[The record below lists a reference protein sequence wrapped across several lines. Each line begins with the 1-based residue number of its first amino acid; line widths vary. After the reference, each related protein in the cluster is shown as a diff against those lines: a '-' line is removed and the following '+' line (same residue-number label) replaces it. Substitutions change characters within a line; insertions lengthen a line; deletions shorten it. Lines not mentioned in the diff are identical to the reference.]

1 MQFDMSAVT
10 GSFDFLMK
18 GLQYSL
24 QLTLFATAIGIF
36 FGTLLAMARLS
47 SIKPLNLAA
56 STYVNL
62 FRSVPLLLVI
72 FWFYILVPLVM
83 GIDVGAEKSA
93 YITFAIFE
101 AAYFCEI
108 IRAGIQSI
116 PRGQVFAGQAMGFTY
131 GQNMRYVILPQAFR
145 NVVPLLLTQIII
157 CSRIPLWCMW
167 SVPPTCSEPPARW
180 PTVTTPW
187 SKCTWP
193 WRSSTLLSASP
204 CRGSSSACT
213 PGSPSCAED
222 VNHDR
227 IQERFQMVR

>member
-62 FRSVPLLLVI
+62 FHSLPLLLVI
-72 FWFYILVPLVM
+72 LWFYTLVPLVM

-157 CSRIPLWCMW
+157 LFQDTSLVYVVGATDLLGAASKVANRDNTLVEMYVAVAVIYFVISFTLSRL
-167 SVPPTCSEPPARW
+167 VKRLHT
-180 PTVTTPW
+180 
-187 SKCTWP
+187 
-193 WRSSTLLSASP
+193 
-204 CRGSSSACT
+204 
-213 PGSPSCAED
+213 
-222 VNHDR
+222 R
-227 IQERFQMVR
+227 IAIVR

>member
-83 GIDVGAEKSA
+83 SIDVGAEKSA

-157 CSRIPLWCMW
+157 LFQDTSLVYVVGATDLLGAASKVANRDNTLVEMYVAVAVIYFVISFTLSRL
-167 SVPPTCSEPPARW
+167 VKRLHT
-180 PTVTTPW
+180 
-187 SKCTWP
+187 
-193 WRSSTLLSASP
+193 
-204 CRGSSSACT
+204 
-213 PGSPSCAED
+213 
-222 VNHDR
+222 R
-227 IQERFQMVR
+227 IAIVR

>member
-18 GLQYSL
+18 GLHYSL

-157 CSRIPLWCMW
+157 LFQDTSLVYVVGATDLLGAASKVANRDNTLVEMYVAVAVIYFVISFTLSRL
-167 SVPPTCSEPPARW
+167 VKRLHT
-180 PTVTTPW
+180 
-187 SKCTWP
+187 
-193 WRSSTLLSASP
+193 
-204 CRGSSSACT
+204 
-213 PGSPSCAED
+213 
-222 VNHDR
+222 R
-227 IQERFQMVR
+227 IAIVR

>member
-131 GQNMRYVILPQAFR
+131 GQNKRYVILPQAFR

-157 CSRIPLWCMW
+157 LFQDTSLVYVVGATDLLGAASKVANRDNTLVEMYVAVAVIYFVISFTLSRL
-167 SVPPTCSEPPARW
+167 VKRLHT
-180 PTVTTPW
+180 
-187 SKCTWP
+187 
-193 WRSSTLLSASP
+193 
-204 CRGSSSACT
+204 
-213 PGSPSCAED
+213 
-222 VNHDR
+222 R
-227 IQERFQMVR
+227 IAIVR

>member
-47 SIKPLNLAA
+47 SIKPLNLVA

-157 CSRIPLWCMW
+157 LFQDTSLVYVVGATDLLGAASKVANRDNTLVEMYVAVAVIYFVISFTLSRL
-167 SVPPTCSEPPARW
+167 VKRLHT
-180 PTVTTPW
+180 
-187 SKCTWP
+187 
-193 WRSSTLLSASP
+193 
-204 CRGSSSACT
+204 
-213 PGSPSCAED
+213 
-222 VNHDR
+222 R
-227 IQERFQMVR
+227 IAIVR

>member
-83 GIDVGAEKSA
+83 GINVGAEKSA

-157 CSRIPLWCMW
+157 LFQDTSLVYVVGATDLLGAASKVANRDNTLVEMYVAVAVIYFVISFTLSRL
-167 SVPPTCSEPPARW
+167 VKRLHT
-180 PTVTTPW
+180 
-187 SKCTWP
+187 
-193 WRSSTLLSASP
+193 
-204 CRGSSSACT
+204 
-213 PGSPSCAED
+213 
-222 VNHDR
+222 R
-227 IQERFQMVR
+227 IAIVR

>member
-47 SIKPLNLAA
+47 SIKLLNLAA

-157 CSRIPLWCMW
+157 LFQDTSLVYVVGATDLLGAASKVANRDNTLVEMYVAVAVIYFVISFTLSRL
-167 SVPPTCSEPPARW
+167 VKRLHT
-180 PTVTTPW
+180 
-187 SKCTWP
+187 
-193 WRSSTLLSASP
+193 
-204 CRGSSSACT
+204 
-213 PGSPSCAED
+213 
-222 VNHDR
+222 R
-227 IQERFQMVR
+227 IAIVR

>member
-47 SIKPLNLAA
+47 SIRPLNLAA

-83 GIDVGAEKSA
+83 GINVGAEKSA

-116 PRGQVFAGQAMGFTY
+116 SRGQVFAGQAMGFTY

-157 CSRIPLWCMW
+157 LFQDTSLVYVVGATDLLGAASKVANRDNTLVEMYVAVAVIYFVISFTLSRL
-167 SVPPTCSEPPARW
+167 VKRLHT
-180 PTVTTPW
+180 
-187 SKCTWP
+187 
-193 WRSSTLLSASP
+193 
-204 CRGSSSACT
+204 
-213 PGSPSCAED
+213 
-222 VNHDR
+222 R
-227 IQERFQMVR
+227 IAIVR

>member
-116 PRGQVFAGQAMGFTY
+116 SRGQVFAGQAMGFTY

-157 CSRIPLWCMW
+157 LFQDTSLVYVVGATDLLGAASKVANRDNTLVEMYVAVAVIYFVISFTLSRL
-167 SVPPTCSEPPARW
+167 VKRLHT
-180 PTVTTPW
+180 
-187 SKCTWP
+187 
-193 WRSSTLLSASP
+193 
-204 CRGSSSACT
+204 
-213 PGSPSCAED
+213 
-222 VNHDR
+222 R
-227 IQERFQMVR
+227 IAIVR

>member
-47 SIKPLNLAA
+47 SIRPLNLAA

-83 GIDVGAEKSA
+83 GINVGAEKSA

-116 PRGQVFAGQAMGFTY
+116 SRGQVFAGQAMGFTY

-157 CSRIPLWCMW
+157 LFQDTSLEYVVGATDLLGAASKVANRDNTLVEMYVAVAVIYFVISFTLSRL
-167 SVPPTCSEPPARW
+167 VKRLHT
-180 PTVTTPW
+180 
-187 SKCTWP
+187 
-193 WRSSTLLSASP
+193 
-204 CRGSSSACT
+204 
-213 PGSPSCAED
+213 
-222 VNHDR
+222 R
-227 IQERFQMVR
+227 IAIVR

>member
-1 MQFDMSAVT
+1 MSAVT

-157 CSRIPLWCMW
+157 LFQDTSLVYVVGATDLLGAASKVANRDNTLVEMYVAVAVIYFVISFTLSRL
-167 SVPPTCSEPPARW
+167 VKRLHT
-180 PTVTTPW
+180 
-187 SKCTWP
+187 
-193 WRSSTLLSASP
+193 
-204 CRGSSSACT
+204 
-213 PGSPSCAED
+213 
-222 VNHDR
+222 R
-227 IQERFQMVR
+227 IAIVR

>member
-83 GIDVGAEKSA
+83 GINVGAEKSA

-116 PRGQVFAGQAMGFTY
+116 SRGQVFAGQAMGFTY

-157 CSRIPLWCMW
+157 LFQDTSLVYVVGATDLLGAASKVANRDNTLVEMYVAVAVIYFVISFTLSRL
-167 SVPPTCSEPPARW
+167 VKRLHT
-180 PTVTTPW
+180 
-187 SKCTWP
+187 
-193 WRSSTLLSASP
+193 
-204 CRGSSSACT
+204 
-213 PGSPSCAED
+213 
-222 VNHDR
+222 R
-227 IQERFQMVR
+227 IAIVR

>member
-47 SIKPLNLAA
+47 SIRPLNLAA

-83 GIDVGAEKSA
+83 GINVGAEKSA

-157 CSRIPLWCMW
+157 LFQDTSLVYVVGATDLLGAASKVANRDNTLVEMYVAVAVIYFVISFTLSRL
-167 SVPPTCSEPPARW
+167 VKRLHT
-180 PTVTTPW
+180 
-187 SKCTWP
+187 
-193 WRSSTLLSASP
+193 
-204 CRGSSSACT
+204 
-213 PGSPSCAED
+213 
-222 VNHDR
+222 R
-227 IQERFQMVR
+227 IAIVR

>member
-116 PRGQVFAGQAMGFTY
+116 PRGQMFAGQAMGFTY

-145 NVVPLLLTQIII
+145 GSVAPLGNTLIALLKNSTVAAAASANAARRVCPGVP
-157 CSRIPLWCMW
+157 SAPKRIRCCAPRTRLA
-167 SVPPTCSEPPARW
+167 PT
-180 PTVTTPW
+180 
-187 SKCTWP
+187 
-193 WRSSTLLSASP
+193 SA
-204 CRGSSSACT
+204 
-213 PGSPSCAED
+213 
-222 VNHDR
+222 
-227 IQERFQMVR
+227 I

>member
-1 MQFDMSAVT
+1 MMQFDMSAVT

-157 CSRIPLWCMW
+157 LFQDTSLVYVVGATDLLGAASKVANRDNTLVEMYVAVAVIYFVISFTLSRL
-167 SVPPTCSEPPARW
+167 VKRLHT
-180 PTVTTPW
+180 
-187 SKCTWP
+187 
-193 WRSSTLLSASP
+193 
-204 CRGSSSACT
+204 
-213 PGSPSCAED
+213 
-222 VNHDR
+222 R
-227 IQERFQMVR
+227 IAIVR